1 MMLDLSLAECIRF
14 ADAARGQ
21 LGLAML
27 MGCLAGFVLGWFA
40 RA

>member
-1 MMLDLSLAECIRF
+1 MIELSIADCVRF
-14 ADAARGQ
+14 ADAARDQ

-27 MGCLAGFVLGWFA
+27 MGVLAGFVLGWFA